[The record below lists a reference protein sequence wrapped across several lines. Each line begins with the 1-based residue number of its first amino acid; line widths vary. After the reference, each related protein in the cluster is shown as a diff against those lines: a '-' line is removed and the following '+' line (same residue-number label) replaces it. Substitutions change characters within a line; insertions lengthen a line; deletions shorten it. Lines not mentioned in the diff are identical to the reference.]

1 MFKQRR
7 DYLPDA
13 TIYGLIGGIPETFG
27 GRTGVCLHRADTF
40 AELGDRD
47 VEVLTLSPANGV
59 DPEALTTRLR
69 AEGRIGKRVTIRNI
83 WSDLRRADDRALA
96 EISKHSTEPI
106 TIETTELPVSDGS
119 LEVKSL
125 DSKGKTRSCDRFRE
139 NGSRFHSYRLG
150 DENVPKSTVLFD
162 SLGRPIAQWKEQ
174 YELYFAWL
182 DWVVGSHEAIIIN
195 DGPPLARYLYKY
207 QRKNV
212 TLVQTIHSKHSAD
225 PTKRS
230 ERLGRTYT
238 PALKHAD
245 RFDLVAILT
254 EAQRFDLIELNF
266 VMDNAS
272 VLPNMTGAVPIRHI
286 RPRPAGAGVMLARTT
301 FLKRIDHAISAV
313 HRVQQTGTAAT
324 FEIYGVADEAQ
335 ESLESLVA
343 DVDVGGKIA
352 LKGYDPR
359 ARQKFEEASFTLLT
373 SEYEGQPLVLLE
385 SMAAG
390 CIPIA
395 YDIKYGPADIITPG
409 VNGFLVPDGDIDAL
423 ARCIN
428 NLISMEDQAL
438 MRMRAAAVQR
448 SKDFSPEKITRLW
461 GTALTRAVAD
471 KTVPVDVEGRA
482 ELVDIRV
489 SGDEIHLR
497 VTLSK
502 EAADSPDW
510 ALLSWTERKG
520 LRFGRLPARIELVE
534 GRTQIVASAHIDD
547 FAAVDHGFID
557 LWIDLRVHGNPCQFR
572 VKGANNVTPQPLGH
586 AEVYGTRYGS
596 LSIRFPVD
604 TTASDG

>member
-27 GRTGVCLHRADTF
+27 GRTGVCLHRAQKF
-40 AELGDRD
+40 AELSDRH

-59 DPEALTTRLR
+59 DPEALTKKLL
-69 AEGRIGKRVTIRNI
+69 AEGKIGKRVTIRNI

-96 EISKHSTEPI
+96 EISNHSTEPI
-106 TIETTELPVSDGS
+106 TVDTSGLPMSDGS

-125 DSKGKTRSCDRFRE
+125 DSKGRTSSCDRFRE
-139 NGSRFHSYRLG
+139 DGSRFHSYRLG
-150 DENVPKSTVLFD
+150 DENASKSTVIFD
-162 SLGRPIAQWKEQ
+162 SRGRPMGQWKEQ
-174 YELYFAWL
+174 YELHFAWL
-182 DWVVGSHEAIIIN
+182 DWIIGSHEAIIIN
-195 DGPPLARYLYKY
+195 DGPPLAGYLYKY

-238 PALKHAD
+238 PALKHVD
-245 RFDLVAILT
+245 HFDLVAILT
-254 EAQRFDLIELNF
+254 EAQYSDLIDLNF

-272 VLPNMTGAVPIRHI
+272 VLPNMTAAVPIRRI
-286 RPRPAGAGVMLARTT
+286 RPRPTGAGVMLARTT

-313 HRVQQTGTAAT
+313 HRVQQSGTDVT

-343 DVDVGGKIA
+343 DLDVSDNIA

-359 ARQKFEEASFTLLT
+359 AKQKFEEASFTLLT
-373 SEYEGQPLVLLE
+373 SKYEGQPLVLLE

-409 VNGFLVPDGDIDAL
+409 VDGFLVPDGDVDAL
-423 ARCIN
+423 AQCIKD
-428 NLISMEDQAL
+428 LVSMEDQEL

-448 SKDFSPEKITRLW
+448 AKDFSADKITRLW
-461 GTALTRAVAD
+461 GAALARVIAD
-471 KTVPVDVEGRA
+471 KTVPAEVEGRVELA
-482 ELVDIRV
+482 EIRV
-489 SGDEIHLR
+489 SGNEMHLR
-497 VTLSK
+497 VTLTN

-520 LRFGRLPARIELVE
+520 QCFGRLPARIERVE

-557 LWIDLRVHGNPCQFR
+557 FWIDLRVHGNPCQIR
-572 VKGANNVTPQPLGH
+572 IKGAKDLTPQPLGH
-586 AEVYGTRYGS
+586 AEIYGTQFGS

-604 TTASDG
+604 TIASDD